1 MQNNIPNQTIY
12 FYLISSQS
20 NDNIDDNASHLASNI
35 TGADNSTEQPTSPSL
50 VTHEDK
56 VRKIIDD
63 LEVDLEY
70 VKSSGDMTI
79 FNQNKKNAYAANDSD
94 YMSYFVDKINNKYSE
109 INLRY
114 LEEPSEIGN
123 EIKKCTE
130 EGITSARF
138 ICNLHKNN
146 IHFAVVD
153 YKQLDEK
160 VSVILFEPSRISKQ
174 SQAKKVDGGT
184 LLAFLIRQSIKDSVE
199 SNFNAINVEMNIQKS
214 ESECGIFSLAIAK
227 QLYIER
233 DALALLHRDN
243 TSNKFE
249 FEPWEFFPQDKL
261 DQYLPPSFYKH
272 TQGKNRLSRYLRNY
286 SQADNMVVNKK
297 NQTLMTRFENHA
309 ALNLKDNKQIS
320 YSILE
325 KRISKY
331 KSLIE

>member
-1 MQNNIPNQTIY
+1 MQNNIPNQTIG
-12 FYLISSQS
+12 FYPIGLQP
-20 NDNIDDNASHLASNI
+20 NDNIDDNVSHLASNI
-35 TGADNSTEQPTSPSL
+35 TGVDNYTAQPTSPSL

-79 FNQNKKNAYAANDSD
+79 FNKNKKDAYAVNDSD

-114 LEEPSEIGN
+114 LEESSKIGN

-138 ICNLHKNN
+138 ICNLNKNN

-160 VSVILFEPSRISKQ
+160 VSVILFEPTRISDS
-174 SQAKKVDGGT
+174 SQGREVLGGT
-184 LLAFLIRQSIKDSVE
+184 WLAFAIQQSVKDSGI
-199 SNFNAINVEMNIQKS
+199 SNSYTLNAEMNIQKS
-214 ESECGIFSLAIAK
+214 DSECGIFSLAIAK
-227 QLYIER
+227 QLYLKR
-233 DALALLHRDN
+233 DALAMLHRDN
-243 TSNKFE
+243 TTNKFNLQ
-249 FEPWEFFPQDKL
+249 PWESLSQDKL

-272 TQGKNRLSRYLRNY
+272 TQGTTRLSRYLKNY
-286 SQADNMVVNKK
+286 SQSDNMVVNKK
-297 NQTLMTRFENHA
+297 NQTLMTKFENHA

-331 KSLIE
+331 KSLVE